1 VGDNSVEAWLSDHS
15 WHKLADSVSE
25 PLLTIAADGRLA
37 HVNSAIESCL
47 GYPAA
52 SFILLFNQLLGANQ
66 DRRLLLLQETID
78 RLQRQI
84 SEGQASSHTTEALE
98 LQHRDGFHVSCEL
111 LCVAQPAGGLLC
123 LLQKTQAAGHAHE
136 SQALAAKVLDSSL
149 SGIYIT
155 DAAGKI
161 VQVNR
166 AFSRLT
172 EFSAAEVLGQSP
184 QCLDVERYAAAY
196 FKSISDSLERKGSWE
211 GEIQHRRKGGQVFPA
226 WVSITVLRDE
236 LGAIINTISHFSDIT
251 EKKNS
256 DHKIHRLAY
265 IDPLTDLPNRSLFA
279 DRFAQALG
287 RAKRQNAMV
296 ALLFLDLDGFKTIN
310 DSLGYACGDRLLREA
325 AQRLRDCVRTD
336 DTVAR
341 LGGDEFAVILGD
353 LSDRAAAMTAA
364 AHIAEKVRHVL
375 AEAFLLE
382 DKKLV
387 TGASIGIAF
396 YPSDGAEPSTL
407 LQHADTAMYH
417 AKAQGK
423 NNYQFYSAGLNE
435 RAREQLALESE
446 LRVAI
451 DSGQLELHYQP
462 ILSASEGAPVAVEAL
477 VRWQH
482 PSRGMI
488 MPNDFIT
495 MAEDSGLI
503 RPLGTWVLREACAQ
517 LRIWQEQG
525 VAVER
530 VAINVSAKQ
539 FKEGHLLQ
547 TLREVMAEHQLEP
560 ASIEI
565 ELTES
570 ALMADHHFVQQSLEE
585 IKRLGVSISIDDFGA
600 GYSSLSH
607 LKHLPIDTIKVDR
620 SFISGLPAR
629 EDKQIVQA
637 IIALGKSL
645 NLRTVAEGIET
656 PLQLEFV
663 QELGCDEVQGFM
675 LSQPMPA
682 KDILLW

>member
-1 VGDNSVEAWLSDHS
+1 
-15 WHKLADSVSE
+15 
-25 PLLTIAADGRLA
+25 
-37 HVNSAIESCL
+37 
-47 GYPAA
+47 
-52 SFILLFNQLLGANQ
+52 
-66 DRRLLLLQETID
+66 
-78 RLQRQI
+78 
-84 SEGQASSHTTEALE
+84 
-98 LQHRDGFHVSCEL
+98 
-111 LCVAQPAGGLLC
+111 
-123 LLQKTQAAGHAHE
+123 
-136 SQALAAKVLDSSL
+136 
-149 SGIYIT
+149 
-155 DAAGKI
+155 
-161 VQVNR
+161 
-166 AFSRLT
+166 
-172 EFSAAEVLGQSP
+172 
-184 QCLDVERYAAAY
+184 
-196 FKSISDSLERKGSWE
+196 
-211 GEIQHRRKGGQVFPA
+211 
-226 WVSITVLRDE
+226 
-236 LGAIINTISHFSDIT
+236 
-251 EKKNS
+251 
-256 DHKIHRLAY
+256 
-265 IDPLTDLPNRSLFA
+265 
-279 DRFAQALG
+279 
-287 RAKRQNAMV
+287 
-296 ALLFLDLDGFKTIN
+296 
-310 DSLGYACGDRLLREA
+310 
-325 AQRLRDCVRTD
+325 
-336 DTVAR
+336 
-341 LGGDEFAVILGD
+341 
-353 LSDRAAAMTAA
+353 
-364 AHIAEKVRHVL
+364 
-375 AEAFLLE
+375 
-382 DKKLV
+382 
-387 TGASIGIAF
+387 
-396 YPSDGAEPSTL
+396 
-407 LQHADTAMYH
+407 
-417 AKAQGK
+417 
-423 NNYQFYSAGLNE
+423 
-435 RAREQLALESE
+435 
-446 LRVAI
+446 
-451 DSGQLELHYQP
+451 
-462 ILSASEGAPVAVEAL
+462 
-477 VRWQH
+477 
-482 PSRGMI
+482 